1 MGTERLKI
9 AESGIVL
16 GDMYE
21 PTGDNQAD
29 IKNIKQ
35 WYSQYKGK
43 FPEQF

>member
-1 MGTERLKI
+1 MGALDFVNKR
-9 AESGIVL
+9 IVL

>member
-1 MGTERLKI
+1 MGALDFANKR
-9 AESGIVL
+9 IVL